1 MTPLNGQDRGR
12 GVGFHA
18 GASPRFRIK
27 HPRLRLGSLRTRILA
42 WAFVPTMIFLGAV
55 AVYTFYTYLQVTE
68 RLVLERNEALT
79 HLLAG
84 QMGVEMT
91 QHVTALGRLAA
102 TSDLMSGERAY
113 QETALQSA
121 IGELRDFDG
130 GVVVLDA
137 NGRVNATSP
146 TRRDLLGQNWSDR
159 AYVQRLMS
167 NVHPFVYCSDIE
179 YDGPDGRPIIAV
191 AIHIHDAQRRL
202 VGLLVGMFELQG
214 RHPSVL
220 YRSLWKFAVRSD
232 SHAYLVDSRGR
243 LFDYWR
249 REYIGWDISDRP
261 VVRELLAGN
270 TGSMRT
276 YSLDGEVVI
285 ASYAPVPDT
294 PWGLIEE
301 EDWAALT
308 RDSRRYAQGLLAL
321 LVLGMI
327 IPALMVT
334 LGMRR
339 IIGPIAALTNA
350 AQRMAQGQLNQRIET
365 PPGDELGDLAA
376 AFNDMSAQLRELYA
390 NLEQQVAERTAE
402 LATLNR
408 IAQALSQSLDLETT
422 YKTALDELLAKK
434 DGVEPDAI
442 GLDADSG
449 MAYDLRQEGESQ
461 TLHLVAQRHLAD
473 EGLDTVATLPV
484 THDAIADAIT
494 SGEPQRIAA
503 PASASRED
511 ALHAIWVRAGW
522 QTVLA
527 LPLTA
532 KGRPTGLL
540 FLGTA
545 SPARTPLSAEQWALL
560 RSLGQQIGVA
570 VENAHLVE
578 QAEQSAVQAER
589 TRLARELHDSVTQT
603 LFSANLIAG
612 IVPLLWDADPVE
624 GRRRLEELQQ
634 LTQGAL
640 AEMRM
645 LLLELRPEAL
655 ASSSL
660 PDLLSRLAEAV
671 TARARVPVTFSCA
684 GDMSPLAEGAWRDV
698 RIALYRIAQEALNNM
713 AKHAGASAAKLIL
726 NVRGPEPIVALEI
739 ADNGRGFDPS
749 NIPAG
754 HLGVKI
760 MRERAEAIGAT
771 LHLASKPGR
780 GTRITVTWPAQ
791 ER

>member
-1 MTPLNGQDRGR
+1 MTPLNGQEGRRGA
-12 GVGFHA
+12 GIKA
-18 GASPRFRIK
+18 GASPRFRLK
-27 HPRLRLGSLRTRILA
+27 RPRLHLGSLRTRILA

-68 RLVLERNEALT
+68 RLVMERNETLT

-91 QHVTALGRLAA
+91 QYVTVLGRLAS
-102 TSDLMSGERAY
+102 TSDLMSGERGY

-137 NGRVNATSP
+137 SGRVNATSR
-146 TRRDLLGQNWSDR
+146 TRRDLLGQDWSDR
-159 AYVQRLMS
+159 AYVQRLMAD
-167 NVHPFVYCSDIE
+167 VHPSIYCSDIE

-191 AIHIHDAQRRL
+191 AIHIHDAQHRL

-214 RHPSVL
+214 RHPSAL
-220 YRSLWKFAVRSD
+220 YRSLWKFAVRGN

-243 LFDYWR
+243 MLDYWR

-261 VVRELLAGN
+261 VVGELLAGN

-294 PWGLIEE
+294 PWGLVEE
-301 EDWAALT
+301 ENWAALT
-308 RDSRRYAQGLLAL
+308 HDSRRYAQGLLAL
-321 LVLGMI
+321 LVLGLV

-339 IIGPIAALTNA
+339 IIGPIAALTAA

-365 PPGDELGDLAA
+365 PPGDELGDLAV
-376 AFNDMSAQLRELYA
+376 AFNDMSGQLRELYA

-408 IAQALSQSLDLETT
+408 IAQALSQSLDLATT
-422 YKTALDELLAKK
+422 YETALDELLAKSDAVGFDV
-434 DGVEPDAI
+434 DGA
-442 GLDADSG
+442 

-461 TLHLVAQRHLAD
+461 TLHLVAQRRLSE
-473 EGLDTVATLPV
+473 EGMDTVATLPV
-484 THDAIADAIT
+484 DHDVIADAMT
-494 SGEPQRIAA
+494 SGEPRRMAA
-503 PASASRED
+503 PAVASSPED
-511 ALHAIWVRAGW
+511 ALHALWVRAGW

-540 FLGTA
+540 FLGTV
-545 SPARTPLSAEQWALL
+545 SPTRAPLSVEQWALL

-589 TRLARELHDSVTQT
+589 TRLAGELHDSVTQT

-612 IVPLLWDADPVE
+612 IVPLLWDADPAE
-624 GRRRLEELQQ
+624 GRRRLEEVQQ

-655 ASSSL
+655 ASSPL

-671 TARARVPVTFSCA
+671 TARARVPVAFSCE
-684 GDMSPLAEGAWRDV
+684 GDMSPLAKSARRDA

-713 AKHAGASAAKLIL
+713 AKHAGASVATLTLK
-726 NVRGPEPIVALEI
+726 VEPDSSVTLEI
-739 ADNGRGFDPS
+739 VDDGRGFDPQS
-749 NIPAG
+749 IPAG

-760 MRERAEAIGAT
+760 MSERAEAIGAE
-771 LHLASKPGR
+771 LHLMSTPGC
-780 GTRITVTWPAQ
+780 GTRITVVWPAQ
-791 ER
+791 KL

>member
-1 MTPLNGQDRGR
+1 MAPLNGQEGRR
-12 GVGFHA
+12 GVGFNA
-18 GASPRFRIK
+18 GASPRFRLK
-27 HPRLRLGSLRTRILA
+27 RPRLRLGSLRTRILA

-91 QHVTALGRLAA
+91 QYVTVLGRLAS

-137 NGRVNATSP
+137 NGRVNATSR
-146 TRRDLLGQNWSDR
+146 TRRDLLGQDWSDR
-159 AYVQRLMS
+159 AYVQRLMVDLYPS
-167 NVHPFVYCSDIE
+167 VYCSDIE

-191 AIHIHDAQRRL
+191 AIHIHDAQHRL

-214 RHPSVL
+214 RHPSAL

-243 LFDYWR
+243 MLDYWR

-261 VVRELLAGN
+261 VVGELLAGN
-270 TGSMRT
+270 TGSMRA

-294 PWGLIEE
+294 PWGLVEE
-301 EDWAALT
+301 ENWAALT

-321 LVLGMI
+321 LVLGLV

-339 IIGPIAALTNA
+339 IIGPIAALTAA
-350 AQRMAQGQLNQRIET
+350 AQRIAQGQLNQRIET
-365 PPGDELGDLAA
+365 PPGDELGDLAV
-376 AFNDMSAQLRELYA
+376 AFNDMSGQLRELYA

-408 IAQALSQSLDLETT
+408 IAQALSQSLDLATT
-422 YKTALDELLAKK
+422 YETALDELLAKSDAVGFDV
-434 DGVEPDAI
+434 DGA
-442 GLDADSG
+442 

-461 TLHLVAQRHLAD
+461 MLHLVAQRRLPE
-473 EGLDTVATLPV
+473 EGLDTVANLPV
-484 THDAIADAIT
+484 THDVIADAIT
-494 SGEPQRIAA
+494 SGEPRRMAA
-503 PASASRED
+503 PAVASPED
-511 ALHAIWVRAGW
+511 ALHALWARAGW
-522 QTVLA
+522 QTILA

-545 SPARTPLSAEQWALL
+545 SPTRTSTSAEQWALL

-589 TRLARELHDSVTQT
+589 TRLAGELHDSVTQT

-612 IVPLLWDADPVE
+612 IVPLLWDADPAE
-624 GRRRLEELQQ
+624 GRRRLEEVQQ

-671 TARARVPVTFSCA
+671 TARARVPVTFSCE
-684 GDMSPLAEGAWRDV
+684 GDMSPLAEGAGCDA

-713 AKHAGASAAKLIL
+713 AKHAGASAATLTLKT
-726 NVRGPEPIVALEI
+726 EPDSSVTLEI
-739 ADNGRGFDPS
+739 ADDGRGFDPKR
-749 NIPAG
+749 IPAG

-760 MRERAEAIGAT
+760 MRERAEAIGAA
-771 LHLASKPGR
+771 LHLMSAPGR
-780 GTRITVTWPAQ
+780 GTRITVVWPAQ